1 VKVSQL
7 QPKELNRDVCCVL
20 PVCACHQSII
30 MSNADL
36 CIIMRMRGT
45 GIGEYTFCAHVDVM
59 ADVGEEG
66 QLSKKY
72 RLSRLTLLL

>member
-1 VKVSQL
+1 
-7 QPKELNRDVCCVL
+7 
-20 PVCACHQSII
+20 

>member
-1 VKVSQL
+1 MT
-7 QPKELNRDVCCVL
+7 
-20 PVCACHQSII
+20 I
-30 MSNADL
+30 ADL
-36 CIIMRMRGT
+36 RIIMRMRGK
-45 GIGEYTFCAHVDVM
+45 GEYTLCAHVDVM